1 MRKGLGWFGLRQDS
15 VGGNQRKQRQELR
28 QPNEPEDGEQL
39 CGVGIVLFKAPDNSL
54 FIKVS
59 TLELCTCA
67 CTARVRPR
75 LSLRDA
81 CLSVVVRCLCPVAA
95 SPRHCV
101 AGPGGGVVGLQRR
114 DPAW

>member
-59 TLELCTCA
+59 TLELCT
-67 CTARVRPR
+67 
-75 LSLRDA
+75 L
-81 CLSVVVRCLCPVAA
+81 LSVSCCGVTPALCGRPWWRGRRLAT
-95 SPRHCV
+95 
-101 AGPGGGVVGLQRR
+101 PGSSLAIVSWR
-114 DPAW
+114 